1 MNDFEGNL
9 IGLIDDDGNELYFE
23 LIDRV
28 TVNGVEYVA
37 LVPEY
42 ENPQDSL
49 AADGQLVILKVV
61 IDEELGEET
70 YATIDDE
77 LEFDEVAAE
86 LEKRFEQGEDFEILQ

>member
-28 TVNGVEYVA
+28 TVNGEEYVA

-70 YATIDDE
+70 YATIDNE